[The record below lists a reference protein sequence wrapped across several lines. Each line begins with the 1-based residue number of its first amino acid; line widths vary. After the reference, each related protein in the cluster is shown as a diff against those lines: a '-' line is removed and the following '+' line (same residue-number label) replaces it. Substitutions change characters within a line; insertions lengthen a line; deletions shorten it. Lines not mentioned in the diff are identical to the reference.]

1 MEQFKVCG
9 IFAGLAICV
18 LTALGSWSRPALE
31 LKGRR
36 WPIFQ
41 MVPENDRRI
50 TRTCRYIARGRLKEI
65 RNKPDGTHCNKSPFV
80 SEGVCFH
87 GLCVGSYTEVSATEL
102 AQNKSTET
110 QEIPVKCSEYKRNN
124 TGGHPVSDCA
134 FRCKEG
140 EVVFMVQEQ
149 NWLPCRSDPGK
160 SGRCV
165 EGICWAPLPLIWIP
179 RNEENNSTER
189 TPNEDSIQS
198 ISTKISSSTVND
210 QQHPQMQISE
220 KRTTTASRGPYVVFA
235 HFAKKFSTASRVKQK
250 QYRHVNLVRLL
261 PRNK

>member
-9 IFAGLAICV
+9 IFAGLAICA

-41 MVPENDRRI
+41 MVPENGRRI

-110 QEIPVKCSEYKRNN
+110 QEIPVKCSEYKRNDTFTALSPHN
-124 TGGHPVSDCA
+124 RYTIKNCQQSCFLQCNGKFPPV
-134 FRCKEG
+134 
-140 EVVFMVQEQ
+140 
-149 NWLPCRSDPGK
+149 
-160 SGRCV
+160 
-165 EGICWAPLPLIWIP
+165 
-179 RNEENNSTER
+179 
-189 TPNEDSIQS
+189 
-198 ISTKISSSTVND
+198 
-210 QQHPQMQISE
+210 
-220 KRTTTASRGPYVVFA
+220 YVG
-235 HFAKKFSTASRVKQK
+235 SKQ
-250 QYRHVNLVRLL
+250 
-261 PRNK
+261 